1 MNIFIKG
8 KFYIPLMEE
17 QEKELVR
24 TLQKMGISSREIKI
38 YKGSDKMEEMYS
50 LKYFV
55 EELEKIKTEIKELSP
70 NYEDNRPHRIWDSD
84 VLNILDNH
92 IKELKGE

>member
-17 QEKELVR
+17 QKKELVR

-55 EELEKIKTEIKELSP
+55 EELEKIKAEVCEP
-70 NYEDNRPHRIWDSD
+70 NEMEYFENSNVWQKWFCNLI
-84 VLNILDNH
+84 DNH